1 MLPDALAVE
10 RWPIERLLP
19 YVANARTHAED
30 QVAQIAGSIAEFGFN
45 VPCLVDERG
54 VLIAG
59 HGRLLAAR
67 RLGLSEVPVIRLGH
81 LTDAQARA
89 FRIAD
94 NQIALNAGWDEVTLA
109 AELARLKE
117 DGVDLDLLGFAAD
130 ELDRLLDG
138 LDESG
143 GTQGEDV
150 VPEPPADP
158 VTQPGDLWLLG
169 RHRLLCGDATRAADV
184 ERLLAGKV
192 PHLMVTDPPYG
203 VDYDPAWRN
212 EAGVSATA
220 RTGKVSNDDR
230 ADWREAWALFP
241 GDVAYV
247 WHAGVHA
254 RTVAESLEASGF
266 VVRSQIIWAKSRFVL
281 GRGDYHWQH
290 EPCFYAVRKGATG
303 HWQGAR
309 DQATLWSIGS
319 VGEEDAATVHGTQK
333 PVECMRRPIL
343 NNSAKGDCI
352 YEPFVGSGTTLIAAE
367 TTDRVCLAME
377 IDPRYCDVIVERW
390 QALTSKTA
398 TLEADGRT
406 FEKVSAVRRVE
417 YTALHR
423 FGVDTHT
430 VGKDGN
436 RAQNAAKL

>member
-1 MLPDALAVE
+1 MRPDALQIE

-19 YVANARTHAED
+19 YAANARTHPEE
-30 QVAQIAGSIAEFGFN
+30 QIAQIAGSIAEFGFN

-67 RLGLSEVPVIRLGH
+67 RLGLAEVPVIRLGH

-94 NQIALNAGWDEVTLA
+94 NQIALNSGWDEALLS
-109 AELARLKE
+109 AELGRLRE
-117 DGVDLDLLGFAAD
+117 DGFDLDLLGFAD
-130 ELDRLLDG
+130 DDLERLLTD
-138 LDESG
+138 DETSG
-143 GTQGEDV
+143 SDDENA

-158 VTQPGDLWLLG
+158 ITRPGDLWLLG
-169 RHRLLCGDATRAADV
+169 NHRLLCGDAAVATDLD
-184 ERLLAGKV
+184 RLFAGAR

-203 VDYDPAWRN
+203 VDYDPGWRN

-220 RTGKVSNDDR
+220 RTGKVANDDR
-230 ADWREAWALFP
+230 ADWREAWSLFP
-241 GDVAYV
+241 GDVVYV

-254 RTVAESLEASGF
+254 RAVAESLEVCGF
-266 VVRSQIIWAKSRFVL
+266 QIRAQIVWAKSRFVL

-309 DQATLWSIGS
+309 DQATLWMIPGS
-319 VGEEDAATVHGTQK
+319 SPGTSRGDEDEATVHGTQK

-343 NNSAKGDCI
+343 NNSAKGDLV
-352 YEPFVGSGTTLIAAE
+352 YEPFAGSGSTLIAAE
-367 TTDRVCLAME
+367 TAGRVCHAIE
-377 IDPRYCDVIVERW
+377 IDPRYCDVIVQRW
-390 QALTSKTA
+390 QRFTGGRVVLDG
-398 TLEADGRT
+398 DGRPFPET
-406 FEKVSAVRRVE
+406 PPDSPPPRSSNDRSRPNKAI
-417 YTALHR
+417 
-423 FGVDTHT
+423 
-430 VGKDGN
+430 K
-436 RAQNAAKL
+436 

>member
-1 MLPDALAVE
+1 MPPELGEIE
-10 RWPIERLLP
+10 RWPVERLLP
-19 YVANARTHAED
+19 YAANARTHSDD

-67 RLGLSEVPVIRLGH
+67 KLGLADVPVIRLDH

-94 NQIALNAGWDEVTLA
+94 NQIAVNAGWDDATLST
-109 AELARLKE
+109 ELARLKE
-117 DGVDLDLLGFAAD
+117 DGVDLELLGFP
-130 ELDRLLDG
+130 ESEFDRLLDG
-138 LDESG
+138 LGGGSGASGDE
-143 GTQGEDV
+143 DD
-150 VPEPPADP
+150 VPEPPVDP
-158 VTQPGDLWLLG
+158 VTRSGDLWLLG
-169 RHRLLCGDATRAADV
+169 THRLLCGDATVANDV
-184 ERLLAGKV
+184 ERLLGGAV

-220 RTGKVSNDDR
+220 RTGRVANDDR
-230 ADWREAWALFP
+230 ADWREAWVLFP

-254 RTVAESLEASGF
+254 RTVAESLEAAGLAI
-266 VVRSQIIWAKSRFVL
+266 RSQIIWAKPRFVL

-309 DQATLWSIGS
+309 DQSTLWTIGAT
-319 VGEEDAATVHGTQK
+319 GDEDEATVHGTQK
-333 PVECMRRPIL
+333 PVECMRRPIV
-343 NNSAKGDCI
+343 NNSAKGEAV
-352 YEPFVGSGTTLIAAE
+352 YEPFAGSGTTIIAAE
-367 TTDRVCLAME
+367 TVGRRCRAME
-377 IDPRYCDVIVERW
+377 IDPRYCDVTVDRW
-390 QALTSKTA
+390 QKFT
-398 TLEADGRT
+398 GRT
-406 FEKVSAVRRVE
+406 AMLE
-417 YTALHR
+417 
-423 FGVDTHT
+423 G
-430 VGKDGN
+430 DGLPFDQAEAA
-436 RAQNAAKL
+436 RAA

>member
-1 MLPDALAVE
+1 MPDLGAIE

-19 YVANARTHAED
+19 YAANARTHSSE
-30 QVAQIAGSIAEFGFN
+30 QIAQIAGSIAEFGFN

-67 RLGLSEVPVIRLGH
+67 KLHLAEVPVIRLDH

-94 NQIALNAGWDEVTLA
+94 NQIAVNADWDEATLS

-117 DGVDLDLLGFAAD
+117 DGFDLDLLGFPES

-138 LDESG
+138 LSTGSEGRADEN
-143 GTQGEDV
+143 D
-150 VPEPPADP
+150 VPEPPAEP
-158 VTQPGDLWLLG
+158 VTRPGDLWLLG
-169 RHRLLCGDATRAADV
+169 EYRLLCGDATVATDV
-184 ERLLAGKV
+184 ERLLGGV
-192 PHLMVTDPPYG
+192 TPHLMVTDPPYG

-247 WHAGVHA
+247 WHAGVHS
-254 RTVAESLEASGF
+254 RTVAESLEAAGF
-266 VVRSQIIWAKSRFVL
+266 VVRSEIIWAKSRFVL

-290 EPCFYAVRKGATG
+290 EPCFYAVRKGAIG

-309 DQATLWSIGS
+309 DQSTLWAIG
-319 VGEEDAATVHGTQK
+319 VAGNEDEATVHGTQK
-333 PVECMRRPIL
+333 PVECMRRPIV
-343 NNSAKGDCI
+343 NNSTRGDAV
-352 YEPFVGSGTTLIAAE
+352 YEPFAGSGSTIIAAE
-367 TTDRVCLAME
+367 FVGRRCFAME

-390 QALTSKTA
+390 QQFSGGTA
-398 TLEADGRT
+398 RLGGPRLAMDG
-406 FEKVSAVRRVE
+406 
-417 YTALHR
+417 
-423 FGVDTHT
+423 
-430 VGKDGN
+430 
-436 RAQNAAKL
+436 